1 MGIGY
6 IYKIVNLVN
15 NKIYIG
21 KTINSVEHRLKEH
34 IRTSK
39 RKRTYTSYLYN
50 AMNAYGEENFDIEVI
65 EECQLSIIDE
75 RERFWIKKLNSQN
88 PNIGYNIQE
97 GGEGGAVRSK
107 EFKIT
112 DNQLAGLSTAWHL
125 PASDKLK
132 KKLSEIRT
140 GCDVS
145 IETRQKL
152 REKSLGR
159 KRIHKGTVNKNIK
172 VELLDDYLN
181 NGWELGYY
189 KGYYKKKD

>member
-50 AMNAYGEENFDIEVI
+50 AMNAYGEENFGVEVI
-65 EECQLSIIDE
+65 EKCQLSIIDE
-75 RERFWIKKLNSQN
+75 RERFWIKNLNSQS
-88 PNIGYNIQE
+88 PDIGYNIQE

-107 EFKIT
+107 EFKVT
-112 DNQLAGLSTAWHL
+112 DNQLRGLSTAWHL

-145 IETRQKL
+145 IETRQKI

-181 NGWELGYY
+181 DGWELGYY